1 MRNNEK
7 FGKLAVGTEGDLI
20 KTNEIDIN
28 KLTTLAE
35 VKGKVMKSKIVIQL
49 LPAKESKVNGIIL
62 PTAQGELRAAVVKAH
77 EESEFKRGDIVLLK
91 SSDFPY
97 GAPEVNFVEGNP
109 CAIIYESFIWYK
121 YDERID
127 S

>member
-77 EESEFKRGDIVLLK
+77 EESEFKEETL
-91 SSDFPY
+91 F
-97 GAPEVNFVEGNP
+97 F
-109 CAIIYESFIWYK
+109 
-121 YDERID
+121 
-127 S
+127 

>member
-20 KTNEIDIN
+20 KTNEVDIN

-35 VKGKVMKSKIVIQL
+35 VKGKVMKDRIVIQL
-49 LPAKESKVNGIIL
+49 LPAKESKINGIIL
-62 PTAQGELRAAVVKAH
+62 PTAQGELRAAVVCTH
-77 EESEFKRGDIVLLK
+77 ESSEFKRGEIILLK

-97 GAPEVNFVEGNP
+97 GAPEVTFVEGNP
-109 CAIIYESFIWYK
+109 CAIVYESFIWYK